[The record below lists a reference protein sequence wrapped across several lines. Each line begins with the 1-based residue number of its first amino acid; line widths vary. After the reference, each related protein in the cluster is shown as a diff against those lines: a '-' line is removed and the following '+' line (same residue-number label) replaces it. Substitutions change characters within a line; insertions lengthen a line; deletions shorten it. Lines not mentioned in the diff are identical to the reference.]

1 MADSERDNYV
11 QPAIPRFDGHYDHW
25 AMLMENLLRS
35 KNYWD
40 VVENG
45 IPALASTATQE
56 QKKIY
61 DETKIR
67 DLKAKNYLFQA
78 IERSIIE
85 TILCVDTSKDIWDSL
100 KQKYQGSTKVKR
112 AQLQSLRGEFEA
124 IKMKTEENVNEY
136 FARILSIVNKMKF
149 HGEKVTQTTVV
160 EKIMRSMSTKFNYV
174 ICSIEQANDIEELTI
189 DGLQSSLL
197 VEESRMKIQCDDE
210 QALKVTGG
218 TFKGRGRGRF
228 GGRGRGRQASREH
241 IECYKCHKFGHY
253 QYECPNLATD
263 VVNYTGFDEEEEMLL
278 MALEGSKENDQECW
292 FLDSGCSTHM
302 CGVKRW
308 FIDLD
313 EQFREVVKLGD
324 GRTLSVMGRGNVK
337 LCVEGRIQI
346 ITGVYYIP
354 NLMNNLLSIGQL
366 QQKKLKI
373 IFDDDKCRVYHK
385 EKGLLMT
392 SYMANNRMFPIKA
405 KPVITEAACIQTS
418 NVDSTEMWHKRYGHL
433 SYGGLKLLNQK
444 AMVKGLP
451 ELKEMDKVCPECA
464 VGKQHRD
471 AISKQSTWRA
481 TRRLELIHSDICGPS
496 TPTSNSNRR
505 YFITFIDDFSRKTWV
520 FFLCEKAEA
529 FETFKRFRLMVEK
542 ESNCVISCLR
552 TDRGGEFNS
561 NDFNE
566 FCTMNGIIIYI
577 IIHILF

>member
-1 MADSERDNYV
+1 
-11 QPAIPRFDGHYDHW
+11 
-25 AMLMENLLRS
+25 
-35 KNYWD
+35 
-40 VVENG
+40 
-45 IPALASTATQE
+45 
-56 QKKIY
+56 
-61 DETKIR
+61 
-67 DLKAKNYLFQA
+67 
-78 IERSIIE
+78 
-85 TILCVDTSKDIWDSL
+85 
-100 KQKYQGSTKVKR
+100 
-112 AQLQSLRGEFEA
+112 
-124 IKMKTEENVNEY
+124 
-136 FARILSIVNKMKF
+136 
-149 HGEKVTQTTVV
+149 
-160 EKIMRSMSTKFNYV
+160 
-174 ICSIEQANDIEELTI
+174 
-189 DGLQSSLL
+189 
-197 VEESRMKIQCDDE
+197 
-210 QALKVTGG
+210 
-218 TFKGRGRGRF
+218 
-228 GGRGRGRQASREH
+228 
-241 IECYKCHKFGHY
+241 
-253 QYECPNLATD
+253 
-263 VVNYTGFDEEEEMLL
+263 
-278 MALEGSKENDQECW
+278 
-292 FLDSGCSTHM
+292 
-302 CGVKRW
+302 
-308 FIDLD
+308 
-313 EQFREVVKLGD
+313 
-324 GRTLSVMGRGNVK
+324 MGRGNVK

-405 KPVITEAACIQTS
+405 KLVITEAACIQTS

-566 FCTMNGIIIYI
+566 FCTMNGIRRQLTAAYTPQQNGVAERKNRTIMDMVRTMLCEAK
-577 IIHILF
+577 IHKSFWPEAVRWTVYLLNRCPTVAVKDLTPEEAWSSIKPSVRHLKVFGCIAYVHIADANRKKLDDKSSKCVFLGVSEESKAYRLYNPSTKKIVISRDVIFAEDEVWNWNNTEKTTPIACETEENEAAKTPAEQPIEAADASQDLNDHCETETESSQEQSMEESPEVEKRRRERRPPKWTGDYVMIADLQNEKNLLKGESDLFRSEFVQNSASSVAIDPTTFEEAVKHKKW